1 MLLKMRETD
10 SKSAL
15 ERATGRVTDFGWEL
29 WRLWHY
35 TLTPHAMWRKVV
47 RYHQRGVR
55 GWADEDTWSF
65 DYYLSR
71 VIVEGLDHLRVNA
84 HGFPSTLVPDDAT
97 EPDVEDGAQR
107 WNQILYEIMEGF
119 AATSLLSQSVQ
130 FTIVDDTLIRD
141 HALEAKLLAAQ
152 ELGFARFKE
161 YYGAFWD

>member
-1 MLLKMRETD
+1 MIY
-10 SKSAL
+10 
-15 ERATGRVTDFGWEL
+15 ERSIDFGWAL
-29 WRLWHY
+29 WRLWRY
-35 TLTPHAMWRKVV
+35 TLHPRVMWRKVV

-71 VIVEGLDHLRVNA
+71 VIVEGLDHLRKNT
-84 HGFPSTLVPDDAT
+84 HGYPSKLVPDYEVAM
-97 EPDVEDGAQR
+97 EQRVEDGAQR

-130 FTIVDDTLIRD
+130 FTIVDDVLIRD